1 MSFEKTICRAPNAQ
15 STAYLLT
22 LWLLSNFNISPQEV
36 SLVLIF
42 LLSHQA
48 LVAVLML
55 MSMLG

>member
-36 SLVLIF
+36 SLVLTF